1 MTSRTRTQ
9 ITIQTRQTFIVRPM
23 TESFRAWCDQ
33 CLEVVV
39 ALTRESVTGLLQIPG
54 STIFEMLASGQLHA
68 VETGGRSPLICG
80 NSLSAN
86 PTETQTKLKEKENEV
101 GTTK

>member
-9 ITIQTRQTFIVRPM
+9 ITIHTRQTFIVRPM

-54 STIFEMLASGQLHA
+54 SNIFELLASEQLHA
-68 VETGGRSPLICG
+68 VEAGGRSPLICG
-80 NSLSAN
+80 NSIAAN
-86 PTETQTKLKEKENEV
+86 PTETQIQIEGERK
-101 GTTK
+101 